1 MVNRCFLVDPEHL
14 FGIAKFRGYHT
25 NWVGCESFKFGGGGV
40 LSERLQIAFKLL
52 QSILT
57 VQIIYCYFFMK
68 GFQLIICTE
77 YLISN

>member
-14 FGIAKFRGYHT
+14 FGSAKFRGYHT
-25 NWVGCESFKFGGGGV
+25 NWVGCESSLVGVVV